1 MISLIKIRLTYIKRH
16 YCKCFFNYFAAG
28 SVLLIYLILDLIF
41 IERHRD
47 LQEDFDPKFI
57 SVYPSFNTKDM
68 FPNITKI
75 GIISEDEK
83 IFNEFKKI
91 IEKEYSQFIKL
102 EYFKKETDILKY
114 GDYFTIIEIRKIKEK
129 AYQFKIK
136 NDNISIYKSISD
148 EESQLIIPSNPFY
161 GENIILDVNAFYIHK
176 FLFYYYNINKKNYT
190 VYSYPMKSIYNYTYF
205 DISISYIYPIMISMI
220 YGIIF
225 LSFSLRMI
233 DEKEKKLDIL
243 LNRYG
248 IKTNQYYFSW
258 LLTYIILTSFTTI
271 SIIIFFSY
279 LTFIKLDIF
288 LIFFIISQILFS
300 LGIFS
305 IAFFTQTVVSTL
317 KTGQTLFKLLFF
329 GIGVLA
335 IVVIILDTPKYIKL
349 FFFIFPHI
357 SHIQNLQIIY
367 LLQIFE
373 KVEFKSFFY
382 TYHKINLI
390 GSFFLLLIDIIIYL
404 LEEF

>member
-1 MISLIKIRLTYIKRH
+1 
-16 YCKCFFNYFAAG
+16 
-28 SVLLIYLILDLIF
+28 
-41 IERHRD
+41 
-47 LQEDFDPKFI
+47 
-57 SVYPSFNTKDM
+57 M

-190 VYSYPMKSIYNYTYF
+190 VYSYPIKSYNCDF
-205 DISISYIYPIMISMI
+205 DIITILYIYPIMISML

-271 SIIIFFSY
+271 SIIIFFS
-279 LTFIKLDIF
+279 LTFIKLYPF

-305 IAFFTQTVVSTL
+305 MAFFTQTVVSTL

-335 IVVIILDTPKYIKL
+335 IVVIIFDTPKYIKVL
-349 FFFIFPHI
+349 FSLFPHI
-357 SHIQNLQIIY
+357 AQIENLQIIY

-382 TYHKINLI
+382 TYHKII
-390 GSFFLLLIDIIIYL
+390 
-404 LEEF
+404 

>member
-1 MISLIKIRLTYIKRH
+1 
-16 YCKCFFNYFAAG
+16 
-28 SVLLIYLILDLIF
+28 
-41 IERHRD
+41 
-47 LQEDFDPKFI
+47 
-57 SVYPSFNTKDM
+57 M

-75 GIISEDEK
+75 GIISEDEN
-83 IFNEFKKI
+83 IFNGFKKI

-114 GDYFTIIEIRKIKEK
+114 DDYFTIIEIRKIKEK

-136 NDNISIYKSISD
+136 NDNIIIYKSISD

-190 VYSYPMKSIYNYTYF
+190 VYSYPIKSYNCDF
-205 DISISYIYPIMISMI
+205 DIITILYIYPIMISMI

-271 SIIIFFSY
+271 SIIIFFP
-279 LTFIKLDIF
+279 LTFIKLYPF

-305 IAFFTQTVVSTL
+305 MAFFTQTVVSTF
-317 KTGQTLFKLLFF
+317 KSGHTLFKLLFF
-329 GIGVLA
+329 GI
-335 IVVIILDTPKYIKL
+335 
-349 FFFIFPHI
+349 
-357 SHIQNLQIIY
+357 
-367 LLQIFE
+367 
-373 KVEFKSFFY
+373 
-382 TYHKINLI
+382 
-390 GSFFLLLIDIIIYL
+390 
-404 LEEF
+404 